1 MTPIEQASEERA
13 LRADA
18 QRNLARILD
27 AAREVFA
34 EEGIEASVA
43 EVAERAG
50 VGTATIFRRF
60 PTKDDLL
67 AAVVL
72 GRLQELAESAR
83 HAAQAKD
90 AGRAWRQFMQ
100 TAASF
105 SIGDRG
111 FTESTECGFT
121 DPRLHDL
128 AVEIRSSVE
137 RLLERAQDAGEVRA
151 DVTVED
157 IPVLLSAVAHAG
169 LSLEPVA
176 AGLWRRYLDIVLDGL
191 RPDGARPLSRKPL
204 SRRQFDAAKPNL
216 RR

>member
-1 MTPIEQASEERA
+1 MTPIEHASEERA

-34 EEGIEASVA
+34 EEGLEASVA

-72 GRLQELAESAR
+72 RRMQELAESAR

-90 AGRAWRQFMQ
+90 PRRAWRQFMQ

-111 FTESTECGFT
+111 FSEFTDCGFT
-121 DPRLHDL
+121 DPRLHEL
-128 AVEIRSSVE
+128 VAEIRSSVE
-137 RLLERAQDAGEVRA
+137 QLLKRARE
-151 DVTVED
+151 
-157 IPVLLSAVAHAG
+157 
-169 LSLEPVA
+169 
-176 AGLWRRYLDIVLDGL
+176 
-191 RPDGARPLSRKPL
+191 
-204 SRRQFDAAKPNL
+204 
-216 RR
+216 